1 MLNMKLIILIFS
13 VFLFSVQSSFA
24 LANIDGTK
32 TIVLANPNNQSETM
46 AEIKFDTTVHDFG
59 KIKNGAKDV
68 KFKFKYT
75 NTGNDVLFIT
85 RVVKSCGCT
94 EPVYSREPLM
104 PGQSSNVEIGYTTTE
119 TVGTF
124 NKKITIFSNANTE
137 SVILTIKGEVLA
149 K

>member
-1 MLNMKLIILIFS
+1 MKILALTFGI
-13 VFLFSVQSSFA
+13 FLFTVQFSS
-24 LANIDGTK
+24 AN
-32 TIVLANPNNQSETM
+32 TIIKDNESNTITTPILQDDVM

-137 SVILTIKGEVLA
+137 SVILTIRGEVLA

>member
-1 MLNMKLIILIFS
+1 MKTIIIILGLFIFS
-13 VFLFSVQSSFA
+13 VQNSFSHP
-24 LANIDGTK
+24 NYDGEKITSIM
-32 TIVLANPNNQSETM
+32 TPSDQADVM

-119 TVGTF
+119 TVGVF

-137 SVILTIKGEVLA
+137 SVILTIKGEVLP

>member
-1 MLNMKLIILIFS
+1 MKLIVIIIS
-13 VFLFSVQSSFA
+13 VFLFSIQSTIA
-24 LANIDGTK
+24 TPRIDGGE
-32 TIVLANPNNQSETM
+32 TIISVTPNDQEDVM

>member
-1 MLNMKLIILIFS
+1 MKILTIILALFIFTA
-13 VFLFSVQSSFA
+13 LNANQPFSK
-24 LANIDGTK
+24 NKTK
-32 TIVLANPNNQSETM
+32 QIKPNTELQEDMM

-104 PGQSSNVEIGYTTTE
+104 PGQSANVEIGYTTTE
-119 TVGTF
+119 TVGVF
-124 NKKITIFSNANTE
+124 NKKITVFSNANTE
-137 SVILTIKGEVLA
+137 SVILTIKGEVLP

>member
-1 MLNMKLIILIFS
+1 MKVISIIIAI
-13 VFLFSVQSSFA
+13 FLFSLQSSFA
-24 LANIDGTK
+24 KITIDGQK
-32 TIVLANPNNQSETM
+32 TVVISTPSNQEDVM

-137 SVILTIKGEVLA
+137 SVILTIKGEVLP

>member
-1 MLNMKLIILIFS
+1 MKVILIIIGI
-13 VFLFSVQSSFA
+13 FLFSIQSNFA
-24 LANIDGTK
+24 STNIDGGK
-32 TIVLANPNNQSETM
+32 TAVLIKPNYQDDIM

-119 TVGTF
+119 NVGVF

-137 SVILTIKGEVLA
+137 SVILTIKGEVLP

>member
-1 MLNMKLIILIFS
+1 MKVINIILAI
-13 VFLFSVQSSFA
+13 FLFSLQSSFA
-24 LANIDGTK
+24 EIIIDGQK
-32 TIVLANPNNQSETM
+32 TITITSPYDQEDVM

-119 TVGTF
+119 NVGVF
-124 NKKITIFSNANTE
+124 NKKITIFTNANTE
-137 SVILTIKGEVLA
+137 SVILTIKGEVLP